1 MKCAK
6 CGTDCENRLYC
17 PRCGWSPKPGM
28 ENCLARERNLRAS
41 GQLYCPRCLST
52 RISQGRNYLYLR
64 RDPIRSWL
72 RFLLEIVRTVQ
83 FMRLKDQIRY
93 TCQDCENTWYADP

>member
-52 RISQGRNYLYLR
+52 RISKR
-64 RDPIRSWL
+64 RSDDTHVSYSARSWTALLLEFL
-72 RFLLEIVRTVQ
+72 RFHLFLQR
-83 FMRLKDQIRY
+83 KGKIRY
-93 TCQDCENTWYADP
+93 TCQDCENTWYAES